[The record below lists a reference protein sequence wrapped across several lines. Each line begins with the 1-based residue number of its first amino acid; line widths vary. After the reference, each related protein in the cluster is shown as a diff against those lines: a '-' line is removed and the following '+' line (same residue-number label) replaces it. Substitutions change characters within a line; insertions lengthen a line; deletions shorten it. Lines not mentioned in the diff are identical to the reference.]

1 MLKRNKLFLL
11 IIMILS
17 VFLISGCKNK
27 NTDAYKFKE
36 EYESLNGT
44 TNSSGK
50 EIRTINIIEDNP
62 FIYATAEEIV
72 EKINS
77 KETFIVYFGFASC
90 PWCRSVLETLISASS
105 SAGIKKIYYVD
116 VSEIRDT
123 YEIKDGT
130 LVRINDGT
138 KGYNELL
145 TLLGS
150 KLSDYTLNVDGK
162 TINTGEKRIYAPN
175 VVGIIKGEVNELTT
189 GISPLQ
195 TDAYMEL
202 TDEMINDTKESFKKV
217 LVRVFTALN
226 SCDEAC

>member
-1 MLKRNKLFLL
+1 
-11 IIMILS
+11 MILS

-72 EKINS
+72 EKINN
-77 KETFIVYFGFASC
+77 KETFVVYFGFASC
-90 PWCRSVLETLISASS
+90 PWCRSVLETLISTSS
-105 SAGIKKIYYVD
+105 STGIKKIYYVD
-116 VSEIRDT
+116 VSKIRDT
-123 YEIKDGT
+123 YEMKDGS
-130 LVRINDGT
+130 LVRTNNGT
-138 KGYNELL
+138 EGYNKLL

-150 KLSDYTLNVDGK
+150 KLSDYTLNIDGK

-175 VVGIIKGEVNELTT
+175 VVGVIKGEANELTT

-195 TDAYMEL
+195 TDAYMDL
-202 TDEMINDTKESFKKV
+202 TNEMISDTKESFKKV
-217 LVRVFTALN
+217 LEPVFIALN
-226 SCDEAC
+226 TCDEAC

>member
-72 EKINS
+72 EKINN
-77 KETFIVYFGFASC
+77 KETFVVYFGFASC
-90 PWCRSVLETLISASS
+90 PWCRSVLETLISTSS
-105 SAGIKKIYYVD
+105 STGIKKIYYVD
-116 VSEIRDT
+116 ISKIRDT
-123 YEIKDGT
+123 YEMKDGS
-130 LVRINDGT
+130 LVRTNNGT
-138 KGYNELL
+138 EGYNKLL

-150 KLSDYTLNVDGK
+150 KLSDYTLNIDGK

-175 VVGIIKGEVNELTT
+175 VVGVIKGEANELTT

-195 TDAYMEL
+195 TDAYMDL
-202 TDEMINDTKESFKKV
+202 TNEMISDTKESFKKV
-217 LVRVFTALN
+217 LEPVFISLN
-226 SCDEAC
+226 TCDEAC